1 MILTINGK
9 IYEAHEKKSGKNFTK
24 NRKETARQQRK
35 KWNKANMQTVSA
47 CMRKEDVQEFSSDIL
62 PLSISSGLLNPCSLY
77 TSLTVSPCILGTDKH
92 PPPQIGDA
100 PTRAEHEGLYCC
112 RI

>member
-24 NRKETARQQRK
+24 NRKETAKQQRK

-47 CMRKEDVQEFSSDIL
+47 CMRKEDVQEFYEICHMNGKTAHQVISAWVMDTISQGTIL
-62 PLSISSGLLNPCSLY
+62 KL
-77 TSLTVSPCILGTDKH
+77 
-92 PPPQIGDA
+92 
-100 PTRAEHEGLYCC
+100 
-112 RI
+112 